1 MEVNQLTLEHLLEVE
16 ERNEKKTNIWSA
28 DKLDILM
35 VRKKTRQG
43 NSVNTKYG
51 TKTSKKYYVKKY
63 RGQGK

>member
-1 MEVNQLTLEHLLEVE
+1 MPKKTSFGTVNQ
-16 ERNEKKTNIWSA
+16 KTT
-28 DKLDILM
+28 K
-35 VRKKTRQG
+35 KKTRQG